1 MDEFLS
7 EKEQLEGI
15 RQWWRDNGW
24 YLVGAVTLG
33 ATVLVGWNQWTAYE
47 QRQAESAA
55 TLYQELQAAAIDDFD
70 SEAADHLEQLRTDY
84 ASTPY
89 ADQGGLLMARVYLEN
104 NNIQLAGDEL
114 RYVMER
120 STDAELALVARL
132 RLARVLAYEE
142 AYQEA
147 LALLDMDAGMFSGRY
162 NEVRGDI
169 HVALGN
175 PDSARL
181 AYAQALTTGDSEMID
196 RVLVQMKLDDL
207 PAVSSPDPE
216 INP

>member
-24 YLVGAVTLG
+24 YLVGGITLG

-47 QRQAESAA
+47 QRQAGSAA

-70 SEAADHLEQLRTDY
+70 SEAADYLEQLRADY

-104 NNIQLAGDEL
+104 NNIQLASDEL

-120 STDAELALVARL
+120 SADTELALVARL
-132 RLARVLAYEE
+132 RLARVLTYEE

-147 LALLDMDAGMFSGRY
+147 LALLGVDAGMFSGRY
-162 NEVRGDI
+162 NEIRGDI

-181 AYAQALTTGDSEMID
+181 AYAQALTAGDSEMIA
-196 RVLVQMKLDDL
+196 RVLVKMKLDDL
-207 PAVSSPDPE
+207 PAVISPDPE

>member
-7 EKEQLEGI
+7 EKEQLESM

-24 YLVGAVTLG
+24 YLVGGITLG
-33 ATVLVGWNQWTAYE
+33 VALLVGWNQWTAYE

-55 TLYQELQAAAIDDFD
+55 TLYQELRAAAIDDFD
-70 SEAADHLEQLRTDY
+70 SEAAAHLEQLRADY

-104 NNIQLAGDEL
+104 NNIQLASDEL
-114 RYVMER
+114 RYVMEG
-120 STDAELALVARL
+120 SKDAELALVARL
-132 RLARVLAYEE
+132 RLARVLTYEEAYEE
-142 AYQEA
+142 A
-147 LALLDMDAGMFSGRY
+147 LVLLDIDAGMFSGRY

-175 PDSARL
+175 PDDARL

-207 PAVSSPDPE
+207 PTVSSLDSEVSP
-216 INP
+216 